1 MKNLENKLSVMSKK
15 VKSLEKQ
22 IYKHEQCSHRNSLSI
37 HGKVET
43 DDGVTNNLVIE
54 AISRK
59 TSIVISP
66 VDLDQIRKS
75 GKKNPGQSKTR

>member
-1 MKNLENKLSVMSKK
+1 MRNLENKLSVMSKK

-22 IYKHEQCSHRNSLSI
+22 IYKHEQWLSHDQNCLSI

-54 AISRK
+54 AIFKENKYCDYTCRSGSN
-59 TSIVISP
+59 T
-66 VDLDQIRKS
+66 QI
-75 GKKNPGQSKTR
+75 